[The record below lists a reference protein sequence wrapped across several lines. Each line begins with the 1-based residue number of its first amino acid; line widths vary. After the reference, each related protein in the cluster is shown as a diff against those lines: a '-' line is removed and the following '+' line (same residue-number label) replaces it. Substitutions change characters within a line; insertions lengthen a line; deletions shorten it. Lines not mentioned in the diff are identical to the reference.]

1 MVWALPSPVVVGD
14 EIWIFYVGRN
24 VDHNGDVDAFSKT
37 GRAQSGLSVAKM
49 RLDGFV
55 SLTARLHSGSHA
67 AHTVGASGP
76 AWPPEVVTKPLRFA
90 GSRLEL
96 NMKTSGGGS
105 VQVELQDGASG
116 AAFPGFSLADC
127 VPIIVDS
134 VNATVIWN
142 PTWDGKRPNSDV
154 SALQNHPTGVRVRL
168 QMVGAQLFALQF
180 VQ

>member
-37 GRAQSGLSVAKM
+37 GGAQSGLSVAKM

-55 SLTARLHSGSHA
+55 SLTARLHSSSHV
-67 AHTVGASGP
+67 AHSMDASTP
-76 AWPPEVVTKPLRFA
+76 AWPPEVVTKPLRFI

-96 NMKTSGGGS
+96 NVKTSGGGS

-116 AAFPGFSLADC
+116 AALPGFEMSAC

-142 PTWDGKRPNSDV
+142 PRWDGKPTSDV
-154 SALQNHPTGVRVRL
+154 SALQNHPAGVRVRL

>member
-134 VNATVIWN
+134 VNATVIWK
-142 PTWDGKRPNSDV
+142 P
-154 SALQNHPTGVRVRL
+154 H
-168 QMVGAQLFALQF
+168 VGWQEAELGRIRN
-180 VQ
+180 